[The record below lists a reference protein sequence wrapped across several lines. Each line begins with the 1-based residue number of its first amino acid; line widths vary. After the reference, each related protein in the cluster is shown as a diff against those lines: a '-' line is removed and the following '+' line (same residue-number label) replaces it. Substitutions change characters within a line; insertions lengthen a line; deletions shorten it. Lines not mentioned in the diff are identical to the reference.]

1 MMKKMILMAAIIMAT
16 TTAFAQRQA
25 GSMTIQPRIGV
36 SAADF
41 NNTSDTE
48 ARVGLIVGPEFEY
61 FVSDRFSL
69 AAGFNYSQQG
79 AEVTSLN
86 TTFKNDYITV
96 PVVANI
102 YLFKGFA
109 LKAGLQPGFKTKAD
123 LEIEGNGG
131 KVSANIK
138 DDVKPFDLSIPV
150 GLSYEFKHFVIDA
163 RYTFG
168 TTEIFK
174 DNALDLDSKNLTF
187 QLTLGYK
194 LDI

>member
-1 MMKKMILMAAIIMAT
+1 MKKMILMAAIIMAT

>member
-174 DNALDLDSKNLTF
+174 DNALDLNSKNLTF

>member
-123 LEIEGNGG
+123 LEIEGNGS

>member
-1 MMKKMILMAAIIMAT
+1 MILMAAIIMAT

>member
-1 MMKKMILMAAIIMAT
+1 MILMAAIIMAT

-163 RYTFG
+163 RYASA